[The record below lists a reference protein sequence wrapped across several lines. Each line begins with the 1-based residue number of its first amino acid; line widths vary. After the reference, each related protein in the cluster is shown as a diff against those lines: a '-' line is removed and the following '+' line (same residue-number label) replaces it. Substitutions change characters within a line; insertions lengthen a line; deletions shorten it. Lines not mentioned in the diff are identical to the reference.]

1 MSEITKKIMIDT
13 IEASIAYAIR
23 HESKEVRRELQR
35 QLDVL
40 KGE

>member
-13 IEASIAYAIR
+13 LEASIAYAIKN
-23 HESKEVRRELQR
+23 ESKEVRRELQR

>member
-13 IEASIAYAIR
+13 LEASIAYAVKN
-23 HESKEVRRELQR
+23 EPKEVRRELQR